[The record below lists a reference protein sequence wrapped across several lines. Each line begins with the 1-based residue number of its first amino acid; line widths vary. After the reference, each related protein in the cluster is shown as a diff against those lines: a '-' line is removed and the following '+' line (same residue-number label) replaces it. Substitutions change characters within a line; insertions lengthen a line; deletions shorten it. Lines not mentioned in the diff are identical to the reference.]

1 MMLNQALLSY
11 DDVTLHY
18 YLGRVYEIMNELQL
32 AKKHYERATHY
43 FPPTTEIYRAV
54 EQRLNAVNKQIATP

>member
-1 MMLNQALLSY
+1 MLNQALLSY

-18 YLGRVYEIMNELQL
+18 YLGRVYEVMNELTL

-43 FPPTTEIYRAV
+43 FPPSTEIYQAV
-54 EQRLNAVNKQIATP
+54 SKRLSAVDQQLAKP